1 MGDNRQSSQQLLCLL
16 TQPFCLAVWYFSLYQ
31 SGKNTHI
38 HILRRTGGGGW
49 WETDGYFR
57 AVIDANGCLYSVV
70 EQILT
75 SFTLTNIT
83 TRRNGVLNGNTLE
96 MLLG

>member
-1 MGDNRQSSQQLLCLL
+1 MGDNRKSSQQLLCLL
-16 TQPFCLAVWYFSLYQ
+16 TQPLCPAVWYFSLYQ

-38 HILRRTGGGGW
+38 HVLRRSWRGVG
-49 WETDGYFR
+49 GYFR

-70 EQILT
+70 EQIRT
-75 SFTLTNIT
+75 SFTLAKIT
-83 TRRNGVLNGNTLE
+83 AVCRSEVLNGNALE